1 MHLCRPDNI
10 NQTNMKTKTANSAT
24 GPLAGLR
31 ILDLTSV
38 AMGPYMMQTIG
49 DLGAEVIKIE
59 SPQGDITRHLAP
71 GRNPAMSPLFLQ
83 LNRSKRSVVLDLKDP
98 AGRVALLQLASG
110 ADALVCNVRPAAMA
124 RLGLDYE
131 AVAEVS
137 PAIVYCSL
145 VGFGQ
150 SGPYARRAALD
161 DLIQGGTGL
170 ASLAARQDGEPHY
183 APGWIA
189 DQSVGLVGTYALLA
203 ALLHRE
209 RSGLGQAIEVPMF
222 EAMAQYMLTPHLYGK
237 TYRPPIGGTGY
248 PRIFAR
254 RPFKTLD
261 GYICATAYT
270 PTHWYRFFDL
280 IKRSELKADP
290 RFCNQAGISANVAAL
305 NDLFADAM
313 LERCTSEWRQL
324 LENADI
330 PVLPMHTPDSLIED
344 PHLAEVGFFQDVDH
358 PTEGPIRTMA
368 VPTKWS
374 LSQPDP
380 KQFAPGL
387 GEHSVDVLLEAGLSQ
402 ARIDDLIK
410 RGVTLDGR

>member
-1 MHLCRPDNI
+1 MTI
-10 NQTNMKTKTANSAT
+10 NQNRMNPKNTIPAA

-49 DLGAEVIKIE
+49 DLGAEVIKVE
-59 SPQGDITRHLAP
+59 PPQGDITRHLAP
-71 GRNPAMSPLFLQ
+71 GRHAGMSPLFLQ

-98 AGRVALLQLASG
+98 AGRDALLQMARG

-124 RLGLDYE
+124 RLGLDYD
-131 AVAEVS
+131 AVAAVN
-137 PAIVYCSL
+137 PKMVYCSL

-150 SGPYARRAALD
+150 SGRYARRAALD

-170 ASLAARQDGEPHY
+170 AALAARQDGEPHY

-189 DQSVGLVGTYALLA
+189 DQSVGLVATYALLA

-209 RSGLGQAIEVPMF
+209 RSGQGQAIEVPMF
-222 EAMAQYMLTPHLYGK
+222 ETMAQYMLTPHLYGK
-237 TYRPPIGGTGY
+237 TFHPPIGGTGY

-254 RPFKTLD
+254 RPFKTQD

-270 PTHWYRFFDL
+270 PAHWYRFFEL
-280 IKRSELKADP
+280 IGRAELKDDP
-290 RFCNQAGISANVAAL
+290 RFRNQAGISAHVAIL
-305 NDLFADAM
+305 NDMFADAM
-313 LERCTSEWRQL
+313 RDRSTAEWLRL
-324 LENADI
+324 LDDADI
-330 PVLPMHTPDSLIED
+330 PVLPMHTPDSLIDD
-344 PHLAEVGFFQDVDH
+344 PHLAEVGFFEDVEH

-374 LSQPDP
+374 HSKP
-380 KQFAPGL
+380 KPTRPAPTL
-387 GEHSVDVLLEAGLSQ
+387 GQHSLDVLREAGLSQ
-402 ARIDDLIK
+402 AQIDDLLA
-410 RGVTLDGR
+410 RGITCDGTA

>member
-1 MHLCRPDNI
+1 MTSHSKL
-10 NQTNMKTKTANSAT
+10 A
-24 GPLAGLR
+24 GPLSGLR

-38 AMGPYMMQTIG
+38 AMGPYAMQTIG

-59 SPQGDITRHLAP
+59 PPQGDITRHLAP
-71 GRNPAMSPLFLQ
+71 GRHAGMSPLFLQ

-98 AGRVALLQLASG
+98 AGRDALLQLARG

-124 RLGLDYE
+124 RLGLDYD
-131 AVAEVS
+131 AVAAVS
-137 PAIVYCSL
+137 PKIVYCSL

-161 DLIQGGTGL
+161 DLIQGGSGL
-170 ASLAARQDGEPHY
+170 AALAARQDGEPHY

-189 DQSVGLVGTYALLA
+189 DQSVGLVATYALLA

-209 RSGLGQAIEVPMF
+209 RSGQGQAIEVPMF

-237 TYRPPIGGTGY
+237 TFRPPIGGTGY

-254 RPFKTLD
+254 RPFKTQD

-270 PTHWYRFFDL
+270 PAHWYRFFAL
-280 IKRSELKADP
+280 IGRAELKDDP
-290 RFCNQAGISANVAAL
+290 RFCNQAGISAHVAEL

-313 LERCTSEWRQL
+313 RGRSTAEWLRL
-324 LENADI
+324 LDEADI
-330 PVLPMHTPDSLIED
+330 PVLPMHTPDSLIDD
-344 PHLAEVGFFQDVDH
+344 PHLAEVGFFQDVEH

-368 VPTKWS
+368 VPTQWS
-374 LSQPDP
+374 HSKPAPTRLP
-380 KQFAPGL
+380 PGL
-387 GEHSVDVLLEAGLSQ
+387 GEHSVAVLREAGLSQ
-402 ARIDDLIK
+402 AQIDDLLA
-410 RGVTLDGR
+410 RGVTINGAHGGTENPPARTGP